1 MKLFLSMSI
10 LKRFDNTNKKVKV
23 PRILVGLSRE
33 INLVV
38 YFFLL

>member
-10 LKRFDNTNKKVKV
+10 LKRLDNTNKKVPK
-23 PRILVGLSRE
+23 ILVGLSRE